1 MICLWGLASV
11 RSATQRGPFFC
22 LRAHSYGTKLKPC
35 GFLLNGL
42 LNGRRIMPLYFF
54 HLSFG
59 DRTVPDEEGVELSN
73 RSAAREEALAV
84 IRDLAD
90 PDVAGDPR
98 RWASWFLQVAD
109 EAGQF
114 LRMPIGRPA
123 LEVVTADAAEPRAEE
138 PGPPPMQPAA
148 TAAAQPSAASRGR
161 SAMLVQELSAV
172 RKRTEQLLQHNQWLR
187 DELSSLCLASEGIR
201 ARTSRLVLLA
211 RLAGSPADDSQ
222 ADRAA
227 TKPARRSPPH
237 LVLLPGR

>member
-1 MICLWGLASV
+1 
-11 RSATQRGPFFC
+11 
-22 LRAHSYGTKLKPC
+22 
-35 GFLLNGL
+35 
-42 LNGRRIMPLYFF
+42 MPLYFF

-59 DRTVPDEEGVELSN
+59 DRTVPDDEGVELSN

-90 PDVAGDPR
+90 PAVAGDPR

-138 PGPPPMQPAA
+138 PGSPMQPAA
-148 TAAAQPSAASRGR
+148 TAAARPSAASRGR

-211 RLAGSPADDSQ
+211 RLAGSRADDSQ

>member
-1 MICLWGLASV
+1 MEL
-11 RSATQRGPFFC
+11 SA
-22 LRAHSYGTKLKPC
+22 
-35 GFLLNGL
+35 FLIK
-42 LNGRRIMPLYFF
+42 GRRVMPLYFF

-59 DRTVPDEEGVELSN
+59 DRTVPDEDGVELPN

-90 PDVAGDPR
+90 PDVAVDPR

-138 PGPPPMQPAA
+138 PGSPMQPAA

-201 ARTSRLVLLA
+201 ARTSRLAPGL
-211 RLAGSPADDSQ
+211 
-222 ADRAA
+222 
-227 TKPARRSPPH
+227 PARPQTTVKLTAPQPSQPGALRRIWSCYRAGDR
-237 LVLLPGR
+237 VLFDGRGGAPMELFLI

>member
-1 MICLWGLASV
+1 
-11 RSATQRGPFFC
+11 
-22 LRAHSYGTKLKPC
+22 
-35 GFLLNGL
+35 
-42 LNGRRIMPLYFF
+42 
-54 HLSFG
+54 
-59 DRTVPDEEGVELSN
+59 
-73 RSAAREEALAV
+73 
-84 IRDLAD
+84 
-90 PDVAGDPR
+90 
-98 RWASWFLQVAD
+98 VAD

-138 PGPPPMQPAA
+138 PGSPMQPAA
-148 TAAAQPSAASRGR
+148 TTDARPSAASRGR